1 MVLYSYTAPSN
12 FLFSQTQQ
20 WHRAYFA
27 AIRKLRTIWRTITEA
42 GRVRFRG
49 HRLHVSG
56 KYFSTD
62 CIFIQPHRMFPIG
75 LGKVFH
81 IGQVPVS
88 GTPPPT
94 PPPLNPMYSLCM
106 CRVWPGAILQAESTR
121 VCKGDEREASKH
133 YPNHRAE
140 RR

>member
-27 AIRKLRTIWRTITEA
+27 AIRRLRTIWRTFTEA

-75 LGKVFH
+75 LGKIFH

-88 GTPPPT
+88 GNPHHHPT
-94 PPPLNPMYSLCM
+94 PIESHVLTLYVQGVAWGNSASGKHQSMQGGRAGGKQALSQPPC
-106 CRVWPGAILQAESTR
+106 
-121 VCKGDEREASKH
+121 
-133 YPNHRAE
+133 
-140 RR
+140 